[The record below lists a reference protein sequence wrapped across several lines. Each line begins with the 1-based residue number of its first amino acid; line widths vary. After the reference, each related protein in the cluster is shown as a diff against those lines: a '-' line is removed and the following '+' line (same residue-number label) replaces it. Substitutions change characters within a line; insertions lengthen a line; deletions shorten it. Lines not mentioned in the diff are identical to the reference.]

1 MEHEQNPVK
10 PETASLPKVAQ
21 ALLPFALLILAAFLP
36 YCHTFSYPFHL
47 DDSYAF
53 VDNPVIKNLAVF
65 LDGSGFDYNPRRF
78 IGHLTFA
85 LNYHFGGLNVFGY
98 HLVNVGIHIL
108 TTLLVYGLTRLT
120 LSTPFFTASTQHS
133 QAPDHELSL
142 SGSRLPRNSWIPLC
156 AGLLFAVHP
165 VQTQAVTYIVQRLAS
180 QATLFY
186 LLALVLYVWARLR
199 TVRPQP
205 AVRSPESSATRE
217 AVPGAGAPGTLLLLL
232 FSALAALSA
241 MLTKEIAATLPLA
254 VLLYELSFFRHAPR
268 VRRLLLLPFLALALI
283 LPLIVM
289 GEAGPLGKLF
299 PSLLRLL
306 QESSHVSRGDYLL
319 TQFPVIVTYLRLLVL
334 PVGQNLDYGYPVY
347 STLAAAPVFLSAFF
361 MAALSAFA
369 GWMYLKSAPGFPG
382 LACVK
387 AAVSPEPATP
397 GLEAAAPDRSATAIE
412 GVSAG
417 NEATGGAGNE
427 ATGTCTE
434 SSCADFP
441 VAVSDSPGSCTA
453 PELRLIGFGIFW
465 FFLTLLVES
474 SVIPIADVIF
484 EHRLYLPSFG
494 IFLAVAAAASLL
506 AQRLGKRATFAAC
519 SAVILLLALTTFTRN
534 RVWRDPVV
542 LWSDVVSKS
551 PRNERAYCN
560 LGHALLERGQIDLA
574 IANLL
579 TAQKLNPDYAKTYLS
594 LGVAFWQKR
603 MLPEAIST
611 LETAIEKNPQLWLA
625 HYNLS
630 LIHSVK
636 GDVEKA
642 IRHMEAAANLN
653 PADKVLRDRLAFLY
667 GVRQTMKR
675 G

>member
-10 PETASLPKVAQ
+10 SETASLPKVAQ
-21 ALLPFALLILAAFLP
+21 ALLPFMLLILAAFLP

-47 DDSYAF
+47 DDNYAF
-53 VDNPVIKNLAVF
+53 VDNPVIKNLAGF

-85 LNYHFGGLNVFGY
+85 LNYHFGGLDVFGY

-108 TTLLVYGLTRLT
+108 ATLLVYGLTRLT

-133 QAPDHELSL
+133 QAPADELSL

-186 LLALVLYVWARLR
+186 LLALALYVRARLR
-199 TVRPQP
+199 TVRPEP
-205 AVRSPESSATRE
+205 DVLSPESSATRE
-217 AVPGAGAPGTLLLLL
+217 AVPSAGLPGTLLLFL

-254 VLLYELSFFRHAPR
+254 ILLYELSFFRHAPR

-299 PSLLRLL
+299 PSLLKLL

-347 STLAAAPVFLSAFF
+347 STLAAAPVLLSAFF
-361 MAALSAFA
+361 LAALSAFA
-369 GWMYLKSAPGFPG
+369 GWMYLKSAHYFTG
-382 LACVK
+382 LASVK
-387 AAVSPEPATP
+387 VTCLPESATSD
-397 GLEAAAPDRSATAIE
+397 LEAATPDQSAAPVE

-417 NEATGGAGNE
+417 SE

-434 SSCADFP
+434 PSCADSP
-441 VAVSDSPGSCTA
+441 VAVSDSPGSCAA

-465 FFLTLLVES
+465 FFLTLSVES

-494 IFLAVAAAASLL
+494 FFLAVAAAASLL

-519 SAVILLLALTTFTRN
+519 SAVILLLALTTFSRN

-560 LGHALLERGQIDLA
+560 LGHALLEQGKIDLA

-594 LGVAFWQKR
+594 LGVALWQKR
-603 MLPEAIST
+603 MLPEAVRT
-611 LETAIEKNPQLWLA
+611 LEIALEKNPQLWLA